1 MTRQGYNRKILKELD
16 KLIDKY
22 PDQRFGQLIANYIF
36 PYYRQRDIF
45 FEESKETFE
54 NIECGITNLETDNA

>member
-1 MTRQGYNRKILKELD
+1 MTRRQYNKKILRELD

-36 PYYRQRDIF
+36 PFYRQKDIF
-45 FEESKETFE
+45 FEESQETFE
-54 NIECGITNLETDNA
+54 NVE

>member
-16 KLIDKY
+16 KLINKY

>member
-1 MTRQGYNRKILKELD
+1 MTRQEYNKKILKELD

-22 PDQRFGQLIANYIF
+22 PNQRFGQLIANYIF

-54 NIECGITNLETDNA
+54 NIERNNTSQEMDNA

>member
-16 KLIDKY
+16 KFIDKY